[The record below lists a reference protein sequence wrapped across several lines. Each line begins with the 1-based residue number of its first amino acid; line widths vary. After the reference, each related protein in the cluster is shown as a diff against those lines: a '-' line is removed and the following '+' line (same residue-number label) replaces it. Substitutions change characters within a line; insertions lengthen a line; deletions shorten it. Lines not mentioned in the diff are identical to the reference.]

1 MHEGV
6 INTRLN
12 RLRSVLLDTGS
23 NVHFSSLALT
33 VDLDRAGDLKEDW
46 PIDVIRSVNLFI
58 VKPKIILN
66 RSFDNINCTNSRRF
80 YTQPRKGGEYCGRSE
95 GARTEFNF

>member
-1 MHEGV
+1 MADIKISLMNARGCHKHTTKQ
-6 INTRLN
+6 I
-12 RLRSVLLDTGS
+12 VLLDTGS

-58 VKPKIILN
+58 VKDFESLI
-66 RSFDNINCTNSRRF
+66 
-80 YTQPRKGGEYCGRSE
+80 
-95 GARTEFNF
+95 